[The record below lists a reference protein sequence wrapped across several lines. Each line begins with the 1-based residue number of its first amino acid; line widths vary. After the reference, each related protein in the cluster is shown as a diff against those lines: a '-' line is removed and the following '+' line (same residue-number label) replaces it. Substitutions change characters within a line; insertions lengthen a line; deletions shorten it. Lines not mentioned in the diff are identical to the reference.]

1 VSGENVMLRWFGVFW
16 GSFFCAVLAA
26 TLSLWAISMISEV
39 FQPVPN
45 FPIDLFT
52 AKVFLL
58 VAAGIASLAAL
69 PALIACRWVEGAGRG
84 PSSRIY
90 ALAGMATGGLVG
102 LGWSVLPLLEHLSKD
117 WAWKNFF
124 SQLYVCAAF
133 AIAGLVA
140 GWVFGEVRK
149 QFLP

>member
-1 VSGENVMLRWFGVFW
+1 MRWFGVVF

-26 TLSLWAISMISEV
+26 TLSLWSMSMVSEM

-58 VAAGIASLAAL
+58 VAAGIASVAAI
-69 PALIACRWVEGAGRG
+69 PALIACRWLEAAGRS
-84 PSSRIY
+84 PSSRTY
-90 ALAGMATGGLVG
+90 ALAGMATGGLVS
-102 LGWSVLPLLEHLSKD
+102 LGWSILPLLGHLSKA
-117 WAWKNFF
+117 WAWKHFF
-124 SQLYVCAAF
+124 SQLYLCAAF

-149 QFLP
+149 QFVP